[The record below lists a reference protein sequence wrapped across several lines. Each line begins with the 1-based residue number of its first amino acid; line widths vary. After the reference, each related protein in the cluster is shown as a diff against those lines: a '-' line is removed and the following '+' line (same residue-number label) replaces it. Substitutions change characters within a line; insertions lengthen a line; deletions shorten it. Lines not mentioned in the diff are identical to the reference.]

1 LLLLFFLY
9 LSLFA
14 FLTFSIN
21 KFFWFARMP
30 LHGRW
35 ELYPVPREPAE
46 RARYGGSYYEEPE
59 WWKKPRKISRIG
71 EIKKVLKEMFF
82 IRRLFI
88 NQRRHWWFSYS
99 LHAGIYWL
107 ILWAV
112 FLLAGAVTE
121 LSGQVLITGEDGN
134 FWAGLVYSGTLI
146 SGGAGVL
153 LLTVGSTGLFLRRM
167 FNRVL
172 NKYSAPQDYF
182 NLLFILAVA
191 VSGLVVWNGDPGFD
205 YGREILK
212 AMLTF
217 SPVKAGT
224 ALTVHILLL
233 GALLIY
239 IPQTK
244 MSHYVCKFF
253 AFHRVLW
260 DNEPNL
266 KNSKI
271 ERKIKRT
278 LSNKPPVVSWAAPHA
293 KISEQLKELSGE
305 DQEE

>member
-1 LLLLFFLY
+1 MLLLFFLY
-9 LSLFA
+9 LSLFT
-14 FLTFSIN
+14 FLALSVN

-46 RARYGGSYYEEPE
+46 RACYGGSYYEEPE
-59 WWKKPRKISRIG
+59 WWKKPRKISRAG
-71 EIKKVLKEMFF
+71 EIKKVFKEMFF

-99 LHAGIYWL
+99 LHSGIYWL
-107 ILWAV
+107 ILWGV
-112 FLLAGAVTE
+112 FLLAGAVIE
-121 LSGQVLITGEDGN
+121 LSGPVLITGGN
-134 FWAGLVYSGTLI
+134 GDFWSGLVYFGTLL
-146 SGGAGVL
+146 SGGVGVL
-153 LLTVGSTGLFLRRM
+153 LLTAGSAGLFLRRM
-167 FNRVL
+167 FNRDL
-172 NKYSAPQDYF
+172 NKYSNPQDYF

-191 VSGLVVWNGDPGFD
+191 VSGLVVWNGDPGFN

-212 AMLTF
+212 AMLAF
-217 SPVKAGT
+217 APVKADT

-253 AFHRVLW
+253 SFHKVLW

-266 KNSKI
+266 RNSKI
-271 ERKIKRT
+271 ERKIKRN
-278 LSNKPPVVSWAAPHA
+278 LSNKPPVVTWAAPHTGN
-293 KISEQLKELSGE
+293 SEQLKEFGE
-305 DQEE
+305 DQGE